1 MSFVI
6 GVELGQVSDVT
17 AIAIVQSLTLPFL
30 RSEEI
35 HSERWVSVH
44 PVYQGPNG
52 KEVREHP
59 PVNFAL
65 RYLERIPAGVSYP
78 EIVSRV
84 EALHGQL
91 KKPVTVLDATG
102 VGKAAIELF
111 RKSSI
116 QVSAFTL
123 VAGDQTIRDGS
134 NYRIP
139 KRDVISSTQ
148 VLLQTGR
155 LKIARSLP
163 HAALLAR
170 ELVNFR
176 FKVGQERSEDVL
188 DWREGPDDDLVLA
201 LAIAAWEAESRPG
214 LAYSLGYGVSE
225 TAGWRGIL

>member
-17 AIAIVQSLTLPFL
+17 AIAVVDSQTLPFL

-35 HSERWVSVH
+35 HSRGWVSVQ
-44 PVYQGPNG
+44 PVYQAPDGS
-52 KEVREHP
+52 ETREHP

-65 RYLERIPAGVSYP
+65 RHLERIPAGVSYP

-84 EALHGQL
+84 ESLHGQL
-91 KKPVTVLDATG
+91 RTPAVILDGTG
-102 VGKAAIELF
+102 VGKAAVELF
-111 RKSSI
+111 RRSNFNLS
-116 QVSAFTL
+116 VFTL
-123 VAGDQTIRDGS
+123 MAGDQMVQDGS
-134 NYRIP
+134 SYRIP
-139 KRDVISSTQ
+139 KRDVISTTQ

-170 ELVNFR
+170 ELFNFR
-176 FKVGQERSEDVL
+176 FKVTSKGPEDAL

-201 LAIAAWEAESRPG
+201 LAIAAWEAEQRPG
-214 LAYSLGYGVSE
+214 LAFSYGYGVSE
-225 TAGWRGIL
+225 FGSRRVF

>member
-17 AIAIVQSLTLPFL
+17 AIAVVESLTLPFL
-30 RSEEI
+30 RTEEI
-35 HSERWVSVH
+35 RERRWVSLR
-44 PVYQGPNG
+44 PVYQGPDG

-65 RYLERIPAGVSYP
+65 RHLERVPAGVSYP

-84 EALHGQL
+84 QSLHGQL
-91 KKPVTVLDATG
+91 RKPVTVLDGTG
-102 VGKAAIELF
+102 VGKAAVELF
-111 RKSSI
+111 RQSGFYAS
-116 QVSAFTL
+116 VFTL
-123 VAGDQTIRDGS
+123 IAGDQVTQDGS

-201 LAIAAWEAESRPG
+201 LAIAAWEAERNPG
-214 LAYSLGYGVSE
+214 LGSYFGYGVSE
-225 TAGWRGIL
+225 FAGFRGF

>member
-17 AIAIVQSLTLPFL
+17 AIAVLESLTLPFL
-30 RSEEI
+30 RSEEE
-35 HSERWVSVH
+35 HSRGWVSVN

-52 KEVREHP
+52 NEVREHP
-59 PVNFAL
+59 PVKFAL
-65 RYLERIPAGVSYP
+65 RHLERIPAGVSYP
-78 EIVSRV
+78 EIVIRV
-84 EALHGQL
+84 ESLHRQL
-91 KKPVTVLDATG
+91 KEPVILLDGTG
-102 VGKAAIELF
+102 VGKAAVELF
-111 RKSSI
+111 RRTGLS
-116 QVSAFTL
+116 VSVFTL
-123 VAGDQTIRDGS
+123 VAGDQVIQDGS

-148 VLLQTGR
+148 VLLQTDR

-176 FKVGQERSEDVL
+176 FKVSHNGPEDAL

-201 LAIAAWEAESRPG
+201 LAIAAWEAERRPG
-214 LAYSLGYGVSE
+214 LALSYGYGVSE
-225 TAGWRGIL
+225 FGRRGVF

>member
-1 MSFVI
+1 MTFFI

-17 AIAIVQSLTLPFL
+17 AIAVVDSQTLPFL

-35 HSERWVSVH
+35 HSRGWVSVH
-44 PVYQGPNG
+44 PVYRAPDGS
-52 KEVREHP
+52 ETREHP

-65 RYLERIPAGVSYP
+65 RHLERIPAGVSYP

-84 EALHGQL
+84 GSLRSQL
-91 KKPVTVLDATG
+91 REPVTILDATG
-102 VGKAAIELF
+102 VGKAAVELF
-111 RKSSI
+111 RAANI
-116 QVSAFTL
+116 PVLVFTL
-123 VAGDQTIRDGS
+123 MAGDQLIQDGS

-139 KRDVISSTQ
+139 KRDAISTTQ

-176 FKVGQERSEDVL
+176 FKVGHNGPEDAL

-201 LAIAAWEAESRPG
+201 LAIAAWEAERNPG
-214 LAYSLGYGVSE
+214 LGYSFGYGVSE
-225 TAGWRGIL
+225 FGAGRVF

>member
-1 MSFVI
+1 VSFFI

-17 AIAIVQSLTLPFL
+17 AIAVVQSLTLRFL

-35 HSERWVSVH
+35 RTNNWVSVQ
-44 PVYQGPNG
+44 PVYQGPDG
-52 KEVREHP
+52 KEVRDHP

-65 RYLERIPAGVSYP
+65 RHLERIPAGMSYP

-84 EALHGQL
+84 ESLHAQL
-91 KKPVTVLDATG
+91 EKPAVILDATG
-102 VGKAAIELF
+102 VGKAAVELF
-111 RKSSI
+111 RRSDFNLS
-116 QVSAFTL
+116 VFTL
-123 VAGDQTIRDGS
+123 MAGDQMVQDGS
-134 NYRIP
+134 SYRIP
-139 KRDVISSTQ
+139 KRDVISTTQ

-176 FKVGQERSEDVL
+176 FRVTSKGPEDAL

-201 LAIAAWEAESRPG
+201 LAIAAWEAERNPG
-214 LAYSLGYGVSE
+214 LGSYFGYSVSE
-225 TAGWRGIL
+225 FGGRRVF

>member
-1 MSFVI
+1 M
-6 GVELGQVSDVT
+6 
-17 AIAIVQSLTLPFL
+17 
-30 RSEEI
+30 
-35 HSERWVSVH
+35 SVH
-44 PVYQGPNG
+44 PVYQGPDG
-52 KEVREHP
+52 REVRDHP

-65 RYLERIPAGVSYP
+65 RHLERIPAGVSYP

-84 EALHGQL
+84 ESLHGQL
-91 KKPVTVLDATG
+91 SKPAVVLDATG
-102 VGKAAIELF
+102 VGKAAVELF
-111 RKSSI
+111 RKTN
-116 QVSAFTL
+116 VSVSVFTL

-139 KRDVISSTQ
+139 KRDVISTTQ

-201 LAIAAWEAESRPG
+201 LAISAWEAERNPG
-214 LAYSLGYGVSE
+214 LVSSFGYGVSE
-225 TAGWRGIL
+225 VHWV

>member
-17 AIAIVQSLTLPFL
+17 AIAVVESLTLPFL
-30 RSEEI
+30 RTEEI
-35 HSERWVSVH
+35 RERRWVSLRS
-44 PVYQGPNG
+44 VYQGPDG

-65 RYLERIPAGVSYP
+65 RHLERIPAGVSYP

-84 EALHGQL
+84 QTLHGQL
-91 KKPVTVLDATG
+91 RKPVTVLDGTG
-102 VGKAAIELF
+102 VGKAAVELF
-111 RKSSI
+111 RKSGFYAS
-116 QVSAFTL
+116 VFTL
-123 VAGDQTIRDGS
+123 IAGDQVTQDGS

-176 FKVGQERSEDVL
+176 FKVGQERSEDAL
-188 DWREGPDDDLVLA
+188 DWREDDLVLA
-201 LAIAAWEAESRPG
+201 LAIVAWEAERNPG
-214 LAYSLGYGVSE
+214 LGSYIGYAVLE
-225 TAGWRGIL
+225 TAGWRGF

>member
-1 MSFVI
+1 MSFFI

-17 AIAIVQSLTLPFL
+17 AIAVVESLTLPLL
-30 RSEEI
+30 RMDEE
-35 HSERWVSVH
+35 HSPRWVSVH
-44 PVYQGPNG
+44 PVYQGPDG

-65 RYLERIPAGVSYP
+65 RHLERIPAGVSYP
-78 EIVSRV
+78 EIVSRF
-84 EALHGQL
+84 EALHRQL
-91 KKPVTVLDATG
+91 SKPVTILDATG
-102 VGKAAIELF
+102 VGKAAVELF
-111 RKSSI
+111 RKTN
-116 QVSAFTL
+116 VSVSVFTL
-123 VAGDQTIRDGS
+123 VAGDQVIRDGS

-176 FKVGQERSEDVL
+176 FKVGQDRSEDVL

-201 LAIAAWEAESRPG
+201 LAIAVWEAERNPG
-214 LAYSLGYGVSE
+214 LGFSYGYGVSE
-225 TAGWRGIL
+225 MSGWRGF